1 LRAEI
6 TSFARILSSET
17 LNTTSSSILLISTP
31 LIAITTLNADSIEVG
46 YLAAAGTA
54 APLLFGL
61 SAGAIADRFDRGK
74 VLFWCG
80 VVRLLLVATL
90 LFIFFVDG
98 VSVVFLCFVSFGLSV
113 VKLLFDSVM
122 AAVIPTIVRRDG
134 LAKANSWYEAINSTA
149 YTLGPAIAGW
159 LLQSV
164 SVAAVYAINSVL
176 YLAST
181 VFLKGIALPYVP
193 HSTSEN
199 RSHIADIADGV
210 EILWKNEIQRTIAL
224 AAGLFNLFHTA
235 FFTVFTIFALK
246 ELDFSAASFGTV
258 VSLVGLA
265 GLFGALCA
273 PKLIE
278 VLGARMA
285 LVGSLL
291 IIGPLGIPI
300 IFSENLPFLHRA
312 ALIAG
317 CLAAWDFMIVVHVI
331 VEQTIRQVLVNN
343 AHLSRIT
350 ATTRFVSWGVDPIGA
365 LLGGL
370 AASSAIGSRG
380 TLLICL
386 LGFAASG
393 AYLLTSR
400 GIRSLNDVELGFR
413 PERAVSE

>member
-1 LRAEI
+1 
-6 TSFARILSSET
+6 
-17 LNTTSSSILLISTP
+17 
-31 LIAITTLNADSIEVG
+31 
-46 YLAAAGTA
+46 
-54 APLLFGL
+54 
-61 SAGAIADRFDRGK
+61 
-74 VLFWCG
+74 
-80 VVRLLLVATL
+80 
-90 LFIFFVDG
+90 
-98 VSVVFLCFVSFGLSV
+98 
-113 VKLLFDSVM
+113 
-122 AAVIPTIVRRDG
+122 
-134 LAKANSWYEAINSTA
+134 
-149 YTLGPAIAGW
+149 
-159 LLQSV
+159 
-164 SVAAVYAINSVL
+164 
-176 YLAST
+176 
-181 VFLKGIALPYVP
+181 VP
-193 HSTSEN
+193 HSTTAN
-199 RSHIADIADGV
+199 RSHLADIADGV
-210 EILWKNEIQRTIAL
+210 RLLWKNEIQRTIAL
-224 AAGLFNLFHTA
+224 AAGFFNFFHTA

-258 VSLVGLA
+258 VSVVGFA

-285 LVGSLL
+285 LVGSLI

-300 IFSENLPFLHRA
+300 IFSEHLPFLHRA

-343 AHLSRIT
+343 RHLSRIM
-350 ATTRFVSWGVDPIGA
+350 ATTRFVSWGADPIGA

-400 GIRSLNDVELGFR
+400 GIRSLSDADLEFR
-413 PERAVSE
+413 HERAVSE